1 MRRRLKLAL
10 IALPFVP
17 LLLLAAL
24 RLGLLTPFVNLA
36 LSRGLGG
43 SIPLQ
48 IRVGQFRSDILS
60 FAEADNVVVLTPVK
74 GSLMPLLTI
83 NSLRLEYQ
91 GWEAWRGRLDWDEAL
106 RLARVRGLFLYLLR
120 EDGGDWN
127 LSGLGRPKG
136 APKLPAGHRAL
147 PLPATRLELE
157 DSQVVLSDEG
167 RDFRTSISGLEGTLD
182 TRALPLVV
190 FSVNGRTDDKDKDNL
205 SLAGELD
212 RRDGAFY
219 ARLDLADVELAQ
231 YINYFLPPGALRF
244 TGGRAAFSVRLR
256 QPKGSDPME
265 ASGRAELSG
274 GTLTI
279 PAISVPLQGL
289 SGAVVFDQRSLRF
302 RQAGAH
308 FLGADWRASGSI
320 EDLRHPS
327 FDLSLSGTG
336 VPLAALSD
344 QVKGLG
350 LLDLSGSA
358 EVSGTLTG
366 EARRP
371 LVQARVGAKVMGMD
385 GAELRDVSASA
396 RLQGGNLEVQDLSA
410 SLWGGSLNGSASM
423 DLHKG
428 GK

>member
-1 MRRRLKLAL
+1 MRRRHKLAL
-10 IALPFVP
+10 TAIPFVP
-17 LLLLAAL
+17 LFLLAAL

-36 LSRGLGG
+36 LRHGMGG

-48 IRVGQFRSDILS
+48 VRVGQFRSDVLS

-91 GWEAWRGRLDWDEAL
+91 GWQAWQGRLDWDEAL

-120 EDGGDWN
+120 EPGGEWN

-136 APKLPAGHRAL
+136 APKAPPSRRVL

-190 FSVNGRTDDKDKDNL
+190 FSVSGRTEDKSKDNL

-219 ARLDLADVELAQ
+219 ARLDLADVELAH

-244 TGGRAAFSVRLR
+244 TGGRAGFSVRLR
-256 QPKGSDPME
+256 QPKGGDPVE

-274 GTLTI
+274 GTLNI
-279 PAISVPLQGL
+279 PAISVPLQRL
-289 SGAVVFDQRSLRF
+289 SGVVVFDQHSMRF

-320 EDLRHPS
+320 QDLRHPS
-327 FDLSLSGTG
+327 FDLALSGTA
-336 VPLAALSD
+336 VPLAALSE

-350 LLDLSGSA
+350 LLALSGSA

-366 EARRP
+366 PARKPLIEA
-371 LVQARVGAKVMGMD
+371 LVSASDLGLA
-385 GAELRDVSASA
+385 GAELKDVSASA
-396 RLQGGNLEVQDLSA
+396 RLLGGSLEVQDLRA
-410 SLWGGSLNGSASM
+410 S
-423 DLHKG
+423 
-428 GK
+428 